1 MWKHDIVLFTVVLM
15 DLYGHVMNEDE
26 TKKIQHFRVKM
37 DNQCLHSALESFSKS
52 RETAN
57 LPGVYEI
64 RYQGKIIYIG
74 GNPHLSNIRD
84 SLNAHFSG
92 NDGLPIGAWLS
103 GPAKNHWQA
112 MSVRWMTCSRPH
124 EVVFYLL
131 QDHYIKY
138 GTLPQFNKPPSA
150 RQQQDL

>member
-1 MWKHDIVLFTVVLM
+1 M
-15 DLYGHVMNEDE
+15 DVYRHVMSEDE
-26 TKKIQHFRVKM
+26 KKKILLLRDKM
-37 DNQCLHSALESFSKS
+37 NNQCLHSALESFSES

-64 RYQGKIIYIG
+64 NHHGKIIYIG
-74 GNPHLSNIRD
+74 GNPHQSNIRD

-103 GPAKNHWQA
+103 GPAKDHWKA
-112 MSVRWMTCSRPH
+112 IKVRWMTCSRPH

-131 QDHYIKY
+131 QDYYIKY
-138 GTLPQFNKPPSA
+138 GTLPRFNKPPTSKQ
-150 RQQQDL
+150 QQQDLD